1 VGYRLT
7 DPATAARELGFGRSI
22 GLNSIRLPLEL
33 GRTSP
38 TYWAELRALIRT
50 ADSLGYTV
58 QPVLLDAHDEALAD
72 PAALTAPETLEWVCE
87 AVQELREEAGIL
99 FWDLL
104 NEPTALPYLTEAAGA
119 CVPMADPEGYAKRE
133 ADLCDALRTLLAA
146 VRQTDGNHPVTVG
159 HRFACDLELLADE
172 LDLLSFHDAHETR
185 AHVSQCF
192 ELARRIGDAFGKP
205 VLCTRA
211 GDPTLGSTYDM
222 ELELCAS
229 YGLGYVLPTL
239 MLSDDAEGQLG
250 IFYADGTVRDP
261 AIPAAVLGYFRNRN
275 AATRIRPNANR
286 ENRADRAIAAMDK
299 ALRDPNAP
307 ASDLLTGMDLA
318 CNLLESCELVAMNE
332 LPTARLSR
340 FWQEENVDRPATLEM
355 RKMAYSLAM
364 LLKELCQ
371 IR

>member
-1 VGYRLT
+1 
-7 DPATAARELGFGRSI
+7 
-22 GLNSIRLPLEL
+22 
-33 GRTSP
+33 
-38 TYWAELRALIRT
+38 
-50 ADSLGYTV
+50 
-58 QPVLLDAHDEALAD
+58 
-72 PAALTAPETLEWVCE
+72 
-87 AVQELREEAGIL
+87 
-99 FWDLL
+99 
-104 NEPTALPYLTEAAGA
+104 
-119 CVPMADPEGYAKRE
+119 
-133 ADLCDALRTLLAA
+133 
-146 VRQTDGNHPVTVG
+146 
-159 HRFACDLELLADE
+159 
-172 LDLLSFHDAHETR
+172 
-185 AHVSQCF
+185 
-192 ELARRIGDAFGKP
+192 
-205 VLCTRA
+205 
-211 GDPTLGSTYDM
+211 
-222 ELELCAS
+222 
-229 YGLGYVLPTL
+229 

-250 IFYADGTVRDP
+250 IFYADGTGRDP